1 MTAAPDADGIVVMG
15 RVLAPFGV
23 HGWLKLRPLS
33 AAPDALLG
41 HERWWFQRGPGVAW
55 EARAALESKLHSD
68 SLVARVEGIDS
79 REAAM
84 AWRGA
89 LVGVP
94 RADLPAAA
102 TGEVYLADLVGL
114 DVVNRE
120 GDALGVVAAV
130 DDFGAHP
137 VLRVRAGPAGG
148 GRERLIPFVGAHVDD
163 VDLASRRISVDWG
176 SDY

>member
-15 RVLAPFGV
+15 RVLAPYGV
-23 HGWLKLRPLS
+23 HGWLKVRPLS

-41 HERWWFQRGPGVAW
+41 HVRWWVQRGPGKAW
-55 EARAALESKLHSD
+55 EACAALESRVHSD
-68 SLVARVEGIDS
+68 TLVARVEGIDS

-89 LVGVP
+89 LIGVP

-102 TGEVYLADLVGL
+102 EGEVYLADLVGL

-120 GDALGVVAAV
+120 GQVLGVVVAV

-137 VLRVRAGPAGG
+137 VLRVRAGPEGG
-148 GRERLIPFVGAHVDD
+148 GRERLIPFVVAHVDD
-163 VDLASRRISVDWG
+163 VDLSARRIGVDWG

>member
-1 MTAAPDADGIVVMG
+1 MPS
-15 RVLAPFGV
+15 
-23 HGWLKLRPLS
+23 WLKLRPLS
-33 AAPDALLG
+33 AAPDALLR
-41 HERWWFQRGPGVAW
+41 HERWWFQRGPGAAW

-68 SLVARVEGIDS
+68 TLVARVEGIDS

-89 LVGVP
+89 LIGVP

-102 TGEVYLADLVGL
+102 AGEVYLADLVGL

-120 GDALGVVAAV
+120 GQALGVVAAV

-137 VLRVRAGPAGG
+137 VLRVRAGPEGG